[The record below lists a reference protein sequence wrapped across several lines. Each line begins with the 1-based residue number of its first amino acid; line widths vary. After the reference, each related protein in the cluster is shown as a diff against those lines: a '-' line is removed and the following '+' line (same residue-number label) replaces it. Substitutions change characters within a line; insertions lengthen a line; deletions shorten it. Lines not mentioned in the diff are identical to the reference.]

1 MEADRGVW
9 PLRQRATAVA
19 LALTV
24 CLPGLACAGGSSQ
37 GGSSHLMYPGA
48 RTPVRRLA
56 ADEALLRRSLR
67 DWRGSDPALRGPP
80 PPAALAAAADER
92 KAVYQLAKSPALARR
107 TLAAFSPHD
116 AEPLRAA
123 VAAARDLQRLAGP
136 STGTPA
142 PLHLVPPL
150 PAGELLADYRAAQK
164 RFGVHWQVLAAVNL
178 IETAFGRVDSR
189 SSAGA
194 QGPMQFLPATWRAYG
209 LGGDI
214 HSPRDAILG
223 AANYLHRSGAPG
235 DDRRALY
242 AYNHSTLYVDA
253 VLTYARQMTRDPLAY
268 LRYYAWEASLPATL
282 GG

>member
-1 MEADRGVW
+1 MG
-9 PLRQRATAVA
+9 LRRRTIA
-19 LALTV
+19 LAMAVTACV
-24 CLPGLACAGGSSQ
+24 PGVACIGSSA
-37 GGSSHLMYPGA
+37 PGA
-48 RTPVRRLA
+48 SSGFLHPGGRTLVSRLA
-56 ADEALLRRSLR
+56 LDEATLRSSLR
-67 DWRGSDPALRGPP
+67 DWRASDPTLLVPP
-80 PPAALAAAADER
+80 PHRALAAAADER
-92 KAVYQLAKSPALARR
+92 RIVYELAKSPALARR
-107 TLAAFSPHD
+107 TLAAFSARD

-123 VAAARDLQRLAGP
+123 VAAARDLRRLAGP

-150 PAGELLADYRAAQK
+150 PAGELLADYRRAQR

-178 IETAFGRVDSR
+178 VETALGRVVNR

-214 HSPRDAILG
+214 DSPRDAILG
-223 AANYLHRSGAPG
+223 AANYLRRSGAPN

-253 VLTYARQMTRDPLAY
+253 VVTYARQMTRDPLAY